1 MEIAPDAEA
10 LARLAAAAIAG
21 RATAAAVARESFSV
35 ALAGGSTPRRT
46 YQLLAEPPHRESVP
60 WARVQVFFGDE
71 RCVPPDDADSNFRMA
86 REALLDRVPVPRER
100 IHRIRGEAPDPVE
113 AAAEYQAE
121 LRAALGPAARLDLVL
136 LGMGPDGHVASLFP
150 ASDALEETSRLAL
163 AVVAP
168 KPPPRRITLTL
179 PALCAAAE
187 ALFLVAGADK
197 AERVAE
203 VLSGREPALPA
214 SRVQPEGG
222 TLWLLDAAAASLLP
236 KR

>member
-21 RATAAAVARESFSV
+21 RAAAAAAARGSFSV

-71 RCVPPDDADSNFRMA
+71 RCVPPHDADSNFRMA

-100 IHRIRGEAPDPVE
+100 IHRIRGEAPDAAE

-150 ASDALEETSRLAL
+150 ASDALEESSRLAL

-179 PALCAAAE
+179 PALSAAAE

-203 VLSGREPALPA
+203 VLSGRGPELPA

-222 TLWLLDAAAASLLP
+222 TLWLLDAAAASRLP
-236 KR
+236 GR